1 MTVSPRSR
9 QLRSSEL
16 GNFVDELDNWLRP
29 DQSWSLRDE
38 FPQVFGPRSRAQH
51 FVLDLGD
58 ETVAH
63 AAALDLDMR
72 VHGRS
77 WHPRLVG
84 SVVVDPHHRG
94 LGLGRAVMEEVVR
107 NFESSSREA
116 LVLWSDKPGFYAK
129 LGFEPF
135 GHEFHVSVDG
145 HGVEAPEPRAEL
157 RPARERDL
165 EELLLLHLGKPIH
178 SARSLGDFES
188 FVRIPDCKTY
198 VADRDGHV
206 VAYACIGKGLDF
218 PNFAHELGGT
228 DADVTWMLRELAT
241 HSAEP
246 LGVLLPLWR
255 VSMLHFTSGLT
266 SPQGSL
272 RLGPHS
278 TSGLTPTPASL
289 HLGAQA
295 RTLGLRP
302 PPRPSP
308 ASFVR
313 P

>member
-206 VAYACIGKGLDF
+206 VAYACIGK
-218 PNFAHELGGT
+218 A
-228 DADVTWMLRELAT
+228 
-241 HSAEP
+241 S
-246 LGVLLPLWR
+246 
-255 VSMLHFTSGLT
+255 T
-266 SPQGSL
+266 SP
-272 RLGPHS
+272 
-278 TSGLTPTPASL
+278 TSPTSSAARTPTSPGCFANSQRTAQNPWECCSPSGASPCC
-289 HLGAQA
+289 APSKI
-295 RTLGLRP
+295 TPSNP
-302 PPRPSP
+302 PPWRSVSCEPRPKT
-308 ASFVR
+308 
-313 P
+313 